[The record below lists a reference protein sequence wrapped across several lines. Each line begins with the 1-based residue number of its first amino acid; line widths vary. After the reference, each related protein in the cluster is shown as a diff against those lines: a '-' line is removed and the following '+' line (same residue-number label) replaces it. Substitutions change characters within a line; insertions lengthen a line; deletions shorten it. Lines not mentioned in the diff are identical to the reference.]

1 MIDNPGQTGLN
12 FVHCK
17 KLNFHQAE
25 TEFSQL
31 VDLAASG
38 DEILIAGS
46 GNRLPIG
53 LLWIQGQDPRGLLCR
68 SGVSVLVTS
77 HVKFA
82 IISSSLVVRSTGLP
96 NGWGQSIPVGQ

>member
-46 GNRLPIG
+46 GKPITD
-53 LLWIQGQDPRGLLCR
+53 WSTMDTRPR
-68 SGVSVLVTS
+68 S
-77 HVKFA
+77 
-82 IISSSLVVRSTGLP
+82 
-96 NGWGQSIPVGQ
+96 

>member
-31 VDLAASG
+31 VDLAATM
-38 DEILIAGS
+38 DTD
-46 GNRLPIG
+46 
-53 LLWIQGQDPRGLLCR
+53 QDP
-68 SGVSVLVTS
+68 V
-77 HVKFA
+77 
-82 IISSSLVVRSTGLP
+82 
-96 NGWGQSIPVGQ
+96 